1 MYRRVWS
8 RIRSGFSSVFIVLLC
23 CTPPSQAG
31 GPATVTYTYD
41 DLGRLRTGEMTGNLR
56 VDYQYDAAGNRTSM
70 SSGQTPT
77 LTIGNATSVAEG
89 STLTFPVTRSGVSAL
104 NVTVNCVSQN
114 GTAQEGGAAPLDD
127 YTEINQ
133 QLTFLTSDPNPTT
146 KNCTVTTKTDS
157 YYEGTQ
163 SLSVLLQAATG
174 GAVITGTNPATGS
187 ILDATAGPV
196 FSVVGGSANE
206 GSALG
211 YTITKTGLTEHSH
224 NVSYSTANGTATTA
238 DSDYTAIGTTSVS
251 FAAGQTSAPV
261 SVNTTS
267 DGKFEGA
274 ETVALN
280 LSSPTNGAT
289 LGTSSA
295 NGTIN
300 NDDAAPTIRVI
311 GGASVN
317 EGGIATLTIQNNGNT
332 NTAFT
337 HSISWATAN
346 NTATAGPDY
355 VAASGTVSFSAGETS
370 KPVQVQTL
378 TDGVNDGNGTTET
391 FFVNIS
397 TNASSNGAVITLSQ
411 AQGSIADLNTNIP
424 TEPLMQSPP
433 FRQDNDGIFGVDWS
447 DSLGPLSYYILQEA
461 SDSGFSSPANHNTG
475 TASFKNFNYQFN
487 PGDYF
492 YRVKACSSSNIC
504 TDWSNTAQV
513 LNCSGG
519 CP

>member
-1 MYRRVWS
+1 MV
-8 RIRSGFSSVFIVLLC
+8 LC
-23 CTPPSQAG
+23 CFTPASQAG
-31 GPATVTYTYD
+31 GPATVNYTYD

-56 VDYQYDAAGNRTSM
+56 IDYQYDAAGNRTSM

-89 STLTFPVTRSGVSAL
+89 STLTFPVTRSGVAAL

-114 GTAQEGGAAPLDD
+114 GTAQTGGAAPLDD
-127 YTEINQ
+127 YTAINQ
-133 QLTFLTSDPNPTT
+133 QLTFLTTDPNPTT

-163 SLSVLLQAATG
+163 GLSVLLQNATG
-174 GAVITGTNPATGS
+174 GAVVTGTNPATGS
-187 ILDATAGPV
+187 ILDATAAPV
-196 FSVVGGSANE
+196 FSVAGGSANE
-206 GSALG
+206 GSVVG
-211 YTITKTGLTEHSH
+211 YTITKTGLTELSH
-224 NVSYSTANGTATTA
+224 NVSYSTANGSATTA
-238 DSDYTAIGTTSVS
+238 DSDYTAIGTTAVT
-251 FAAGQTSAPV
+251 FTAGQTSAPV
-261 SVNTTS
+261 SVTTTS
-267 DGKFEGA
+267 DGKYEAA

-300 NDDAAPTIRVI
+300 NDDAAPTIRVF
-311 GGASVN
+311 GGVAVN
-317 EGGIATLTIQNNGNT
+317 EGSLVTLTIQNNGNT

-346 NTATAGPDY
+346 DTAEAGLDY
-355 VAASGTVSFSAGETS
+355 TAASGTVTFSSGEINKT
-370 KPVQVQTL
+370 VQVQSL
-378 TDGVNDGNGTTET
+378 IDNANDGHGALET

-397 TNASSNGAVITLSQ
+397 TNASSNGAVITTSQ

-424 TEPLMQSPP
+424 TTPSMVSPAY
-433 FRQDNDGIFGVDWS
+433 RQDNDGNFGVDWS

-461 SDSGFSSPANHNTG
+461 SDDLFNSPASYNTG
-475 TASFKNFNYQFN
+475 VTSFKSFNYQFN

-492 YRVKACSSSNIC
+492 YRVKACTSSNVC
-504 TDWSNTAQV
+504 TPWSSTIQV